1 MAGVIEEL
9 NNILEELDKGTAS
22 SFQVARY
29 QGTVKKILDRDP
41 KNVFALYLKIKL
53 LILSTRPKDRT
64 RIKTEVLNLV
74 NIMATLAHSASY
86 YHRKWAL
93 LNDLNMQ
100 DVDVFQEQTYACQE
114 ILKTPRNPSS
124 EIYHT
129 IATKFLGGSH
139 PSPAPVYQPPI
150 HTPKPH
156 PVVST
161 QGPIPQ
167 NRPGADFTVDKSSGA
182 PPLSVQFVDRSSGDP
197 HTWNW
202 EFGDGDTSREASPGH
217 TYDDEGQY
225 TVSLTVTNKFGSDMI
240 NKNGLILVAVRSTD
254 GPDSDGIYGKAIL
267 GMVKDYPE
275 FIDLV
280 LAGPHKK
287 VQLKGYVLDAFGG
300 ETPKEFHALMNCVDE
315 EIPLII
321 LENMNDKTKQNA
333 KVETRKVSLKNRGL
347 SPEFVDWAV
356 EIWKLSFIHENVNN
370 TKNSTIP
377 AKDDSEII
385 F

>member
-41 KNVFALYLKIKL
+41 KNVFALYLKVKL
-53 LILSTRPKDRT
+53 LILSTRPKDRI

-74 NIMATLAHSASY
+74 NIMANLAHSASY

-93 LNDLNMQ
+93 LNDLNLQ

-129 IATKFLGGSH
+129 IATKFLGG
-139 PSPAPVYQPPI
+139 PG
-150 HTPKPH
+150 TTKTD

-161 QGPIPQ
+161 QGPISQ
-167 NRPGADFTVDKSSGA
+167 NRPGADFTVDKSSGE

-217 TYDDEGQY
+217 IYDAEGQY
-225 TVSLTVTNKFGSDMI
+225 TVSLTVTNKSGSDMI

-254 GPDSDGIYGKAIL
+254 RPDSDGIYGKAIT

-321 LENMNDKTKQNA
+321 LENMNDKIKQNA

-356 EIWKLSFIHENVNN
+356 EIWKLSFIHENMNN